1 MHFYDVR
8 ARIPPHMDDKPNS
21 VPQDVTVLLQAWTG
35 GDEGSLAKLTPLI
48 YAEMRRLARHY
59 MARERSSP
67 TLETGAILNEAFL
80 RLVHWKAAR
89 WQNRSHFYGLAAQM
103 MRRVL
108 VDHARSRGYCKRGGG
123 MRPVAL
129 DEAVVMA
136 PERSSDLVALD
147 EALVRLAS
155 VDERKSKVVELR
167 FFGGLSVEETA
178 EVLSVFPFTIARDW
192 TLAKAWLHRELRG
205 QENPE

>member
-1 MHFYDVR
+1 
-8 ARIPPHMDDKPNS
+8 
-21 VPQDVTVLLQAWTG
+21 
-35 GDEGSLAKLTPLI
+35 
-48 YAEMRRLARHY
+48 

-80 RLVHWKAAR
+80 RLVHWKNAQ
-89 WQNRSHFYGLAAQM
+89 WQSRSHFYGLAAQI

-108 VDHARSRGYCKRGGG
+108 VDHARSRGYSKRGGG
-123 MRPVAL
+123 IRPVAL
-129 DEAVVMA
+129 DEAVVVS

-155 VDERKSKVVELR
+155 VDARKSKVVELR

-178 EVLSVFPFTIARDW
+178 EVLNVSPFTVARDW
-192 TLAKAWLHRELRG
+192 TMAKAWLQRELG
-205 QENPE
+205 EKENVE